1 MLLFFFKKINF
12 YLFIFRSSVLHRHF
26 SSCCE
31 WGPIFIAVPSLLTVV
46 ASLIAEHGLWGMRA
60 LVVAVPRLQST
71 GATVVVHQLNCSVAH
86 RLNCSVAH
94 GISPDQGSNQHLLY
108 QQEDS
113 LSLSHQGSPGNV
125 ILLLILLLS
134 HNNFVSDFI
143 LILFYGSF

>member
-12 YLFIFRSSVLHRHF
+12 YLFIFGSSVLHRHF

-31 WGPIFIAVPSLLTVV
+31 WGPIFVAVPGLLTAV
-46 ASLIAEHGLWGMRA
+46 ASLIAEHGLWGMWP

-71 GATVVVHQLNCSVAH
+71 GSTVVAH

-134 HNNFVSDFI
+134 HNNFVSDFT
-143 LILFYGSF
+143 LILFYGSI